1 MISKGLQTVRSS
13 NLLLSVAPN
22 RDKGS
27 RMQPQANEQQ
37 RIWRTLA
44 ELFFLDNEPQEEDFD
59 YAAGLL
65 KDAGWDRKNTRKMLV
80 ECIAPVAGA
89 NPGRLLWPVIGE
101 WAGFDSADLFQKIQK
116 RMLSREIRPKWRYLF
131 SDWYCE
137 RILKT
142 LGIDRLINRL

>member
-1 MISKGLQTVRSS
+1 
-13 NLLLSVAPN
+13 
-22 RDKGS
+22 
-27 RMQPQANEQQ
+27 MQAQENEQQ
-37 RIWRTLA
+37 KIWRTLA
-44 ELFFLDNEPQEEDFD
+44 ELFFLDNEPQDEDFD

-65 KDAGWDRKNTRKMLV
+65 KDAGWDRNITRRMLV

-89 NPGRLLWPVIGE
+89 NQGHLLWPVIGE

-137 RILKT
+137 RMLKT